1 MAEGKTNKRPISIT
15 LVVVLAAALIVILL
29 LNLFIKESP
38 GWITSVAIVAF
49 SFISMLISVVLIFL
63 NTGKNRR
70 RMIAFI
76 ISSVIFFILTILS
89 STLLVFYM
97 LYITKIEYEPV
108 EEIEGDKIKTIQTP
122 GVASDIFVDDNY
134 VYTADGKG
142 GLQIIDISSIE
153 NLQIVGS
160 CGTED
165 RAVSVYMEDNS
176 VYLADRDGGLK
187 IIDVSKKEAPEITGT
202 YSAPGLRINDVS
214 VSNNHA
220 FTVYRKYDNDSNPI
234 ESGIQI
240 INVTDKENPYLAAEY
255 PTENR
260 AEKIS
265 VFGDH
270 VFLICNDGSDLKS
283 IESELLILD
292 IINPEEPVLT
302 GRCTID
308 CYNFNLFIKDDYVY
322 TASDKGMYI
331 IDISDKENPAICG
344 KFLSYASTDL
354 FIEGDTA
361 YIIFYPPAGGDMTS
375 LYIIDVF
382 LKENPVFVDNIL
394 YPVVSSNS
402 LFVNGDYIYIAGDD
416 ILILKK

>member
-1 MAEGKTNKRPISIT
+1 MAEGKINKRPISIT
-15 LVVVLAAALIVILL
+15 LVVVLAVALIATLL
-29 LNLFIKESP
+29 LNLFIKEIP
-38 GWITSVAIVAF
+38 GWLTPVAIVAF
-49 SFISMLISVVLIFL
+49 SFISMLISLVLIFL
-63 NTGKNRR
+63 NKVKNHR

-76 ISSVIFFILTILS
+76 ISSTIFFIITILS

-97 LYITKIEYEPV
+97 LYITRINYQPI
-108 EEIEGDKIKTIQTP
+108 EEIDGNKIKTIQTP
-122 GVASDIFVDDNY
+122 GVANDIFVYENY
-134 VYTADGKG
+134 GYIADGIS
-142 GLQIIDISSIE
+142 GLQIIDVSSIE
-153 NLQIVGS
+153 NSQIVGS

-165 RAVSVYMEDNS
+165 RAVRICMEDNFI
-176 VYLADRDGGLK
+176 YLADRDGGFK

-270 VFLICNDGSDLKS
+270 VFLICNNDRDLKS

-292 IINPEEPVLT
+292 ISNPEKPSLT
-302 GRCTID
+302 GKCSID
-308 CYNFNLFIKDDYVY
+308 CYSFNLFVKDDYAY
-322 TASDKGMYI
+322 TASEKGMYI
-331 IDISDKENPAICG
+331 IDIHDKENPFICG
-344 KFLSYASTDL
+344 KFLSYAATDL
-354 FIEGDTA
+354 FIEDDTA
-361 YIIFYPPAGGDMTS
+361 YIIFFPPEGGDETS
-375 LYIIDVF
+375 LYIVDIF